1 MTDNQK
7 KNLSP
12 LRLFGHGY
20 LLPSSVEEYTC
31 KYLNLTSL
39 SVLRQTSH
47 MMKNVCA
54 RVVQSMYRDAKL
66 YKQPKL
72 LLTISSWYFQ
82 NKRGK
87 NGERRKEIGVDE
99 NKETAMKWLS
109 LSDSVECNF
118 QHICLEYFNITGYER
133 KKCDEAI
140 ERLSNLLAADV
151 YAGSSSNSIG
161 SDIHYEIASL
171 YKGQLK
177 FIEAIDEFKKGV
189 EKIAYIYCSYDSLYN
204 PEKIFESALKSNE
217 YHSRLEESADDGTI
231 NTLYV
236 KSRGSYS
243 DQNALLLGRC
253 YEYGFGG
260 CEKDLKKTVKYYEE
274 SFIKNGDRIAGDI
287 LVRFYLFLEKD
298 IEKALQTLIIDQR
311 RTSVLHEDHEATDL
325 AIEASALATI
335 GQQLVNGYDDN
346 DCNLENTIVKLSPSK
361 DSKTTHPPDVETGIS
376 LIIRGTTLSSKTYR
390 ETIAV
395 LTCVTLLEIFYRKT
409 ENEDEAGRWRETGIQ
424 IAKSEYAYNLS
435 LDFTRQYFTR
445 GFFAK

>member
-1 MTDNQK
+1 
-7 KNLSP
+7 
-12 LRLFGHGY
+12 
-20 LLPSSVEEYTC
+20 
-31 KYLNLTSL
+31 
-39 SVLRQTSH
+39 
-47 MMKNVCA
+47 
-54 RVVQSMYRDAKL
+54 MYRDAKL

-189 EKIAYIYCSYDSLYN
+189 EKKNVDCLLGLVDVMKYESQNLSLILSHLDGTISDIVNNDDTVSNQKLQYLCKLYSKIAYIYCSYDSLYN